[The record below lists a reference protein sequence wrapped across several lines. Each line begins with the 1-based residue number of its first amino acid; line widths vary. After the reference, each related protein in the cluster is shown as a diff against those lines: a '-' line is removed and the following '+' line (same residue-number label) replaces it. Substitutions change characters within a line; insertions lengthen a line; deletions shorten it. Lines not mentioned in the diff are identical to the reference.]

1 MRSLKAAGE
10 DKNFIGLTFP
20 GQIYSFAVPGVM
32 HGKSDNVTF
41 EKLYQF
47 TVLTEDRA
55 QDEVHQVH
63 VQFVKTF
70 NKESQFL
77 IENFEAS
84 KHQIS
89 DNWRDELFK
98 VGDSRVS
105 MKSYLLDGDWAAIR
119 LQTES

>member
-1 MRSLKAAGE
+1 
-10 DKNFIGLTFP
+10 
-20 GQIYSFAVPGVM
+20 M
-32 HGKSDNVTF
+32 HGKSDNLTS
-41 EKLYQF
+41 EKLYEF